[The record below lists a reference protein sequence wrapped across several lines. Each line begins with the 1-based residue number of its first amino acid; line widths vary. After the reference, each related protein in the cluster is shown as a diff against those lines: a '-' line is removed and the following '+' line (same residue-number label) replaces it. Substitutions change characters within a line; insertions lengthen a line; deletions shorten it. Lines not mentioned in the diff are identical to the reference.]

1 MRPAPAERTG
11 REGSGEP
18 LPRVFLLLGLLLL
31 LYFLVPLV
39 LFLPRVE
46 VAELARQLT
55 GAGLTRAVAVT
66 LGSAT
71 VATALAAVTGV
82 PLGYLLARDELPR
95 GRVVRALVLAPMVLP
110 PVAAGVLLLN
120 VYGPGGLVGGL
131 LEATGW
137 SFVDAF
143 GGIVLAQLFVSA
155 PFVILTSEA
164 AFRAV
169 DPALEEAAATLGRT
183 RGGVFRAV
191 SLPLA
196 RHGAAAGLGLAW
208 MRAAGEFGASMVMAF
223 HPHALPVYLWVELTA
238 RGIRSA
244 LPVALVALLLAGAV
258 LVVVQRLAGR
268 ARTAPDA
275 DRLADPELRGPAR
288 VPVHGGAPPVRPARP
303 TAGAGGPPGGG
314 PDRAG
319 AGPLLELEVDHRVG
333 GFRLRA
339 DLEVGAEVLSLF
351 GPSGAGKTTL
361 LRLVAGLDRPRRG
374 RIRIAGREVV
384 RAGGDGPASW
394 VPAHRRPVG
403 LVFQGST
410 LFPHLDVRGN
420 VAFAAGGEG
429 APEAGEARVAELLGM
444 TRLEGLEDR
453 YPGELSGGQRQR
465 VALARTLLRRPR
477 VLLLDEPFSSL
488 DSNMRERL
496 HRDVLRLQDAMGI
509 AVVYVTHDLR
519 DACSLG
525 DRLAVIAD
533 GRIRQTGP
541 PLEVLHR
548 PADYDVARF
557 VGVRNLLP
565 ARVLRRDGDGA
576 RVRSGGIELT
586 VRGHVPAEEEVVVCL
601 RPEDVRVEAV
611 GAEASAAGPGDGP
624 GADPADGENRLRGR
638 VAERRLRG
646 GVWSVELEL
655 PGDPDG
661 PGRRRLEAEVPV
673 RPDGEGLTPGADVWI
688 RLPAASLHLVPAV
701 PPARAPGD
709 AGGRPAAAPDRVTV
723 DRPGSSPG

>member
-1 MRPAPAERTG
+1 MRPGRADRTG
-11 REGSGEP
+11 RAGPEEP
-18 LPRVFLLLGLLLL
+18 LPRIFLLLGGLLL
-31 LYFLVPLV
+31 LYFLAPLV

-46 VAELARQLT
+46 TAELATQLAE
-55 GAGLTRAVAVT
+55 AGLTRAVAVT

-82 PLGYLLARDELPR
+82 PLGYLLARNELPY
-95 GRVVRALVLAPMVLP
+95 GRAVRALVLAPMVLP

-131 LEATGW
+131 LHGAGW

-169 DPALEEAAATLGRT
+169 DPTLEEAAATLGRT
-183 RGGVFRAV
+183 RGGIFRTV

-196 RHGAAAGLGLAW
+196 RYGAAAGLGLAW
-208 MRAAGEFGASMVMAF
+208 MRAAGEFGASMVMAY

-244 LPVALVALLLAGAV
+244 LPVALVALLLAAVV
-258 LVVVQRLAGR
+258 LVAVQRLVGR
-268 ARTAPDA
+268 ARPAPDA
-275 DRLADPELRGPAR
+275 DRPADPALRGPAR
-288 VPVHGGAPPVRPARP
+288 S
-303 TAGAGGPPGGG
+303 PGGEPAAG
-314 PDRAG
+314 VEEGVPAPVGEAAAPGRGSDAPLTDRADRTPAG
-319 AGPLLELEVDHRVG
+319 AGPLLELDVVHRIGAFRLDASLSVG
-333 GFRLRA
+333 G
-339 DLEVGAEVLSLF
+339 EVLSLF

-361 LRLVAGLDRPRRG
+361 LRLVAGLDRPEEG
-374 RIRIAGREVV
+374 WIRVGGREVV
-384 RAGGDGPASW
+384 RTGGVEPEAW
-394 VPAHRRPVG
+394 VPPHRRPVG

-420 VAFAAGGEG
+420 VAFGAGADEPR
-429 APEAGEARVAELLGM
+429 AEVEARVVELLRM

-453 YPGELSGGQRQR
+453 YPGELSGGQQQR

-496 HRDVLRLQDAMGI
+496 HRDVLRLQEAMSI
-509 AVVYVTHDLR
+509 AVVYVTHDLG

-525 DRLAVIAD
+525 DRLAVLAD
-533 GRIRQTGP
+533 GRVRQTGP

-557 VGVRNLLP
+557 VGARNLLTG
-565 ARVLRRDGDGA
+565 RVLERGDGGA
-576 RVRSGGIELT
+576 RIRVGGIELAA
-586 VRGHVPAEEEVVVCL
+586 RGAVPEGDDVVACL
-601 RPEDVRVEAV
+601 RPEDVRLVTRGTA
-611 GAEASAAGPGDGP
+611 
-624 GADPADGENRLRGR
+624 GADVEGENRFRGR
-638 VAERRLRG
+638 VTGRRLRG
-646 GVWSVELEL
+646 GAWSVGLRL
-655 PGDPDG
+655 LG
-661 PGRRRLEAEVPV
+661 PGGEPSGPRLEAEVPV
-673 RPDGEGLTPGADVWI
+673 REAGEELTPGAGVDV
-688 RLPAASLHLVPAV
+688 RLPPSSLHLVPA
-701 PPARAPGD
+701 PAPAPGSPV
-709 AGGRPAAAPDRVTV
+709 PAAAAKAGRG
-723 DRPGSSPG
+723 RAE

>member
-1 MRPAPAERTG
+1 MRRAPPGDRTG
-11 REGSGEP
+11 RGGPAEA
-18 LPRVFLLLGLLLL
+18 LPRAFLVAGGLLL
-31 LYFLVPLV
+31 LYFVAPLV

-46 VAELARQLT
+46 TAELARQLG
-55 GAGLTRAVAVT
+55 GAGLSRAVAVT
-66 LGSAT
+66 LASAT

-82 PLGYLLARDELPR
+82 PLGYLLARGELPW
-95 GRVVRALVLAPMVLP
+95 GRAVRALVLAPMVLP

-120 VYGPGGLVGGL
+120 VYGPGGLVGDL
-131 LEATGW
+131 LGAAGW

-169 DPALEEAAATLGRT
+169 DPTLEEAAATLGRT
-183 RGGVFRAV
+183 RGGIFRAV

-208 MRAAGEFGASMVMAF
+208 MRAAGEFGASMVMAY

-244 LPVALVALLLAGAV
+244 LPVALVALVLAAAV
-258 LVVVQRLAGR
+258 LVAVQRLAGR
-268 ARTAPDA
+268 ARPAPEVGRA
-275 DRLADPELRGPAR
+275 PDPELRGPAHPPGNGES
-288 VPVHGGAPPVRPARP
+288 VGPASGGGDAAPIARPAPTGRP
-303 TAGAGGPPGGG
+303 PPEVGPAA
-314 PDRAG
+314 RE

-333 GFRLRA
+333 AFRLEA
-339 DLEVGAEVLSLF
+339 ALEVGPEVLSLF

-361 LRLVAGLDRPRRG
+361 LRLVAGLDRPDEG
-374 RIRIAGREVV
+374 RIRVAGREVV
-384 RAGGDGPASW
+384 RTVDGTTRRW
-394 VPAHRRPVG
+394 VPPHRRPVG

-410 LFPHLDVRGN
+410 LFPHLDVREN
-420 VAFAAGGEG
+420 VAFGAGDE
-429 APEAGEARVAELLGM
+429 PEEEVAARVAELLRM
-444 TRLEGLEDR
+444 TRLEGLEER
-453 YPGELSGGQRQR
+453 YPGELSGGQQQR

-488 DSNMRERL
+488 DSNMRDRL
-496 HRDVLRLQDAMGI
+496 QRDVLRLQETLGI

-525 DRLAVIAD
+525 DRLAVLAD

-565 ARVLRRDGDGA
+565 GHVLERAGSGG
-576 RVRSGGIELT
+576 RVRAAGIGLE
-586 VRGHVPAEEEVVVCL
+586 VRGEIPDGSDVVACI
-601 RPEDVRVEAV
+601 RPEDVEVE
-611 GAEASAAGPGDGP
+611 EAGPSGGP
-624 GADPADGENRLRGR
+624 NRYRGR
-638 VAERRLRG
+638 VTGRRLRG
-646 GVWSVELEL
+646 GVWSLEL
-655 PGDPDG
+655 RLLDAGGESAG
-661 PGRRRLEAEVPV
+661 PRLEAEVPV
-673 RPDGEGLTPGADVWI
+673 RSAGEGLAPGAEVTVV
-688 RLPAASLHLVPAV
+688 LPPAALHLV
-701 PPARAPGD
+701 
-709 AGGRPAAAPDRVTV
+709 AA
-723 DRPGSSPG
+723 RPGRRPDPGPPGRDG